1 MTELPQFLED
11 VMVDP
16 SLDPTPGEPGHAA
29 PAVKT
34 DGLSPKAIAAGVV
47 GALVGVIV
55 TVLNAMQA
63 DPSLLGSLPTFWQS
77 AILLVIP
84 PVVTFLAAYQ
94 AGPGA
99 VSVKRS

>member
-1 MTELPQFLED
+1 MSNIEGQPD
-11 VMVDP
+11 
-16 SLDPTPGEPGHAA
+16 HAA

-34 DGLSPKAIAAGVV
+34 EGVSPKAIAAGVV

-63 DPSLLGSLPTFWQS
+63 QPDLLGSLPTFWQS

-84 PVVTFLAAYQ
+84 PVVSFLAAYQ
-94 AGPGA
+94 ASPGT
-99 VSVKRS
+99 VSMGSR